1 MPTVAQLRKSL
12 KAQGLDT
19 TGTKSQLEA
28 RLAEAPACSEKRKA
42 PGSESGGSDE
52 AAAGKKAKPPG
63 SDDGGAAAVPAD
75 IVFKKRREGKSR
87 EIQVRLGI

>member
-28 RLAEAPACSEKRKA
+28 RLAEAPACSEKRKGGP
-42 PGSESGGSDE
+42 PGDE

-75 IVFKKRREGKSR
+75 IVFKKRREGKAP
-87 EIQVRLGI
+87 EFQVRLQGSRAL